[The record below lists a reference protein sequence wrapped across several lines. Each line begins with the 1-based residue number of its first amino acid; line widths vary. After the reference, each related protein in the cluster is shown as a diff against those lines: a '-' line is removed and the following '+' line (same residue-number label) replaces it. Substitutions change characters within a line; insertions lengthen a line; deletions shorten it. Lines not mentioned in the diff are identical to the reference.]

1 MMAKEQLHLPSDWHG
16 IAFRVRYQENDP
28 MGVVYHT
35 NYLNW
40 FELGRTEM
48 IRDLGFRYRD
58 MEAAGLLLP
67 LIDASLSY
75 GHPARYDDRVA
86 IYTRITE
93 FSKLRIDYEYKIHL
107 LDEHDTSVGDSSSS
121 GERPIFK
128 ADEVL
133 PGEPLTSGS
142 TRHVW
147 VNKDFKPVRLD
158 KQVPA
163 LYYALVES
171 LQM

>member
-1 MMAKEQLHLPSDWHG
+1 MAKLQLNLPSAWHG

-58 MEAAGLLLP
+58 MEQAGVLLP
-67 LIDASLSY
+67 LVDASLSY

-86 IYTRITE
+86 VYTRIVN
-93 FSKLRIDYEYKIHL
+93 FSRLRIDYEYRIHL
-107 LDEHDTSVGDSSSS
+107 LDEQDEQSVGDASSSRQ
-121 GERPIFK
+121 RPVF
-128 ADEVL
+128 ADDAKL
-133 PGEPLTSGS
+133 PGKHLTSGS

-147 VNKDFKPVRLD
+147 VSREFVPVRLD
-158 KQVPA
+158 KVLPE
-163 LYYALVES
+163 LYDALVRS
-171 LQM
+171 LQV

>member
-1 MMAKEQLHLPSDWHG
+1 MAKEQLQLPSEWHG
-16 IAFRVRYQENDP
+16 ISFRVRYQENDP

-58 MEAAGLLLP
+58 MEAAGVLLP

-75 GHPARYDDRVA
+75 GRPARYDDRVA
-86 IYTRITE
+86 VYTRIVN

-107 LDEHDTSVGDSSSS
+107 LADEDCNLVGDASAV
-121 GERPIFK
+121 GPRITFPDGAE
-128 ADEVL
+128 L
-133 PGEPLTSGS
+133 PGEPLTGGS
-142 TRHVW
+142 TKHVW
-147 VNKDFKPVRLD
+147 VSREFTPVRLD
-158 KQVPA
+158 KVLPQ
-163 LYYALVES
+163 LYDSLVRS
-171 LQM
+171 LQ

>member
-1 MMAKEQLHLPSDWHG
+1 MSKQQLNLPSSWHG

-58 MEAAGLLLP
+58 MEQAGVLLP
-67 LIDASLSY
+67 LIDASLAY
-75 GHPARYDDRVA
+75 GRPARYDDRVA
-86 IYTRITE
+86 VYTRIVN
-93 FSKLRIDYEYKIHL
+93 FSRLRIDYEYRIHL
-107 LDEHDTSVGDSSSS
+107 LADDDLSIGDASAA
-121 GERPIFK
+121 GTRPIFT
-128 ADEVL
+128 ADDEL

-147 VNKDFKPVRLD
+147 VNREFAPIRLD
-158 KQVPA
+158 KVLPS
-163 LYYALVES
+163 LYDALVRS
-171 LQM
+171 LQD